1 MAGQLKIGGNV
12 IATHAG
18 TEGAGTVTLDSSTL
32 TIGSNTTIQG
42 AMNAGSLTSGV
53 TFPAGHQ
60 VKCSFNGVNT
70 LGSHLVV
77 DTTTYADTGLECSH
91 TTALSST
98 DSYLKFDYYT
108 GMARV
113 ASGTT
118 FAMDVTMRTV
128 SNSTYT
134 AAETI
139 GPTGYPMQF
148 NTSATSNYFPLS
160 IRLFCGLVSGMKVPD
175 SKTTWSAGDTLYFR
189 MFAKRGS
196 GTTSTIHSGAGWSIT
211 ISEIVR

>member
-1 MAGQLKIGGNV
+1 MAGTIRIGGNT

-18 TEGAGTVTLDSSTL
+18 SEGAGTVTLDSSTL
-32 TIGSNTTIQG
+32 TIGSNTTI
-42 AMNAGSLTSGV
+42 NSTIGSSA

-98 DSYLKFDYYT
+98 DSYLRFDYYT

-113 ASGTT
+113 DAGTT

-139 GPTGYPMQF
+139 GASSYPMQF
-148 NTSATSNYFPLS
+148 NTSATGNYFPLS

-175 SKTTWSAGDTLYFR
+175 SKSTWDAGDLLYFR

-196 GTTSTIHSGAGWSIT
+196 GTTSTIHSGAGWSMT
-211 ISEIVR
+211 ISEIAR

>member
-1 MAGQLKIGGNV
+1 MPSDIQVTNIKANDGTAGLV
-12 IATHAG
+12 IADSTGSVTG
-18 TEGAGTVTLDSSTL
+18 TLGSGT
-32 TIGSNTTIQG
+32 
-42 AMNAGSLTSGV
+42 

-60 VKCSFNGVNT
+60 VKCSFNGTNT
-70 LGSHLVV
+70 LGSHLVC
-77 DTTTYADTGLECSH
+77 DTTSYSDTGLECSH

-98 DSYLKFDYYT
+98 DSYLRFDYYT

-113 ASGTT
+113 AESST
-118 FAMDVTMRTV
+118 FTMDVTMRTV
-128 SNSTYT
+128 TNTDYDS
-134 AAETI
+134 EDTI
-139 GPTGYPMQF
+139 GASSYPMQF

-175 SKTTWSAGDTLYFR
+175 NKPTWDAGDLLFFR

-211 ISEIVR
+211 ISEIAR